1 MYNRSEHVCLQRRQR
16 SQRNCCYCLHSL
28 SFAHRLA
35 CQRRLLLAVHC
46 GHATTQGPL
55 SGALRQTPLC
65 FWQENLWKTE
75 ACSLHH
81 SRPIETARDETVFK
95 RMLLRLFG
103 FYTRESR
110 LLRGAKALH
119 AAIQEQAASPAL
131 YESAELAWSRFGSAC
146 YVLRAPT
153 AAVLSTGRLVW
164 QMCG

>member
-1 MYNRSEHVCLQRRQR
+1 M
-16 SQRNCCYCLHSL
+16 
-28 SFAHRLA
+28 
-35 CQRRLLLAVHC
+35 AVHC
-46 GHATTQGPL
+46 GHATTHGSL
-55 SGALRQTPLC
+55 GRATRYIPLC

-131 YESAELAWSRFGSAC
+131 YESADFARSRFGSAC
-146 YVLRAPT
+146 LVLRAST
-153 AAVLSTGRLVW
+153 AAVLSIGRVVW
-164 QMCG
+164 HICGEHT